1 MRINGNFQI
10 EKFPNWNF
18 FEIGLI
24 GDESIYLKKN
34 SYIKKFNLNLKIYS
48 KLRS

>member
-1 MRINGNFQI
+1 MRINGNFQV

-24 GDESIYLKKN
+24 GDESIYLKK
-34 SYIKKFNLNLKIYS
+34 IHILKNLI
-48 KLRS
+48 